1 MYFAYGWPK
10 VFSTALD
17 SPTASKGDS
26 VNLDDAPLSEQEVVY
41 LTSGPDV
48 LLLVTSSGCVWQII
62 VSTRRLCDLRWLE
75 HSKAPPASCAV
86 AG

>member
-17 SPTASKGDS
+17 NPASGGDHDG
-26 VNLDDAPLSEQEVVY
+26 LADEAPLSEQEVVY

-48 LLLVTSSGCVWQII
+48 LLLVTSSG
-62 VSTRRLCDLRWLE
+62 
-75 HSKAPPASCAV
+75 
-86 AG
+86 

>member
-17 SPTASKGDS
+17 SPALGTNREDPAHE
-26 VNLDDAPLSEQEVVY
+26 APLSEQEVVY

-48 LLLVTSSGCVWQII
+48 LLLVTSSGCGAP
-62 VSTRRLCDLRWLE
+62 LE
-75 HSKAPPASCAV
+75 NPGTPCIFVTPCMCCVFPA
-86 AG
+86 

>member
-17 SPTASKGDS
+17 SPASGGKH
-26 VNLDDAPLSEQEVVY
+26 DDPAYEAPLSEQEVVY

-48 LLLVTSSGCVWQII
+48 LLLVTSSG
-62 VSTRRLCDLRWLE
+62 
-75 HSKAPPASCAV
+75 
-86 AG
+86 